1 MTQVQALHWGLS
13 VELQLK
19 NNKECN
25 FICRKILKM
34 LCFLTESKHRNVSL
48 RTNQHSLRI
57 LSPAQLSL
65 NSQGLIFKL
74 FYQKY
79 FEWKFS
85 DEKFS
90 PRCHPL
96 SYPGYV
102 VQGSTKQK
110 VKQTK
115 LKVKQTKQNQIKPTQ
130 TKQNQIKCVKILVW
144 QFFPQECGPGS
155 RDFVKRCL
163 TKKKETLSHHQIIS
177 GTRAGLGNLQRIYW
191 RAKPH
196 EAVDAYPETNFVLG
210 HEQWVPKEWVLKVF
224 FFCSRWSSTLS
235 KVETL
240 I

>member
-1 MTQVQALHWGLS
+1 
-13 VELQLK
+13 
-19 NNKECN
+19 
-25 FICRKILKM
+25 M
-34 LCFLTESKHRNVSL
+34 LWFLTESKHRNVSL

-102 VQGSTKQK
+102 VQGSTKPK

-115 LKVKQTKQNQIKPTQ
+115 PKVKQTKQNQIKPTQ
-130 TKQNQIKCVKILVW
+130 TKQNQIKGAKILVW
-144 QFFPQECGPGS
+144 EFFPQECVPES
-155 RDFVKRCL
+155 RDFCK
-163 TKKKETLSHHQIIS
+163 TLSTVFSPPNYFRNS
-177 GTRAGLGNLQRIYW
+177 GRFGEPAANLLASKTSRGGRRLSWDQLCPWSRAVGSQGVGAQGDLQLFPKLWFKRRTWVCLRYLTTVQWW
-191 RAKPH
+191 RS
-196 EAVDAYPETNFVLG
+196 
-210 HEQWVPKEWVLKVF
+210 QWRDQ
-224 FFCSRWSSTLS
+224 RWEKMMSENWKGGFL
-235 KVETL
+235 
-240 I
+240 

>member
-1 MTQVQALHWGLS
+1 
-13 VELQLK
+13 
-19 NNKECN
+19 
-25 FICRKILKM
+25 M
-34 LCFLTESKHRNVSL
+34 LWFLTESKHRNVSL

-102 VQGSTKQK
+102 VQGSIKPKVKQTKPK

-115 LKVKQTKQNQIKPTQ
+115 LNQIKPTQ
-130 TKQNQIKCVKILVW
+130 TKQNKTKGAKILVW
-144 QFFPQECGPGS
+144 EFFPQECGPGS
-155 RDFVKRCL
+155 RDFCKKLSYQKKTKKERCL
-163 TKKKETLSHHQIIS
+163 TTKSFQELGQVWGTFSESIGEQNLTRRSTLILRPTLSLVTSNGFPRS
-177 GTRAGLGNLQRIYW
+177 G
-191 RAKPH
+191 
-196 EAVDAYPETNFVLG
+196 
-210 HEQWVPKEWVLKVF
+210 
-224 FFCSRWSSTLS
+224 CSRWSASTLS